1 MNNITRYQ
9 PRDFFRDFSDQ
20 MNRLMSGRLDT
31 LLLPEETAFA
41 ENDWLPA
48 VDIKEDADK
57 FLVRADLPGVEA
69 KDIDVSLESGVLT
82 ISGKRESEV
91 KDEKDG
97 YRRVER
103 VYGEFHRQFTL
114 PESAD
119 PEKVSA
125 KCDKGVL
132 EITIGKTEARKPK
145 RISVKAS

>member
-1 MNNITRYQ
+1 MNITRYQ
-9 PRDFFRDFSDQ
+9 PRDFFREMSDQ
-20 MNRLMSGRLDT
+20 MSRLMSGRLDT
-31 LLLPEETAFA
+31 LLLPDETAFA
-41 ENDWLPA
+41 GTDWLPA
-48 VDIKEDADK
+48 VDIKEEAER
-57 FLVRADLPGVEA
+57 FLVRADLPGVEP
-69 KDIDVSLESGVLT
+69 KDIEVSLENGVLA
-82 ISGKRESEV
+82 INGKRESEV

-125 KCDKGVL
+125 KCEKGVL

>member
-1 MNNITRYQ
+1 MNITRYQ

-31 LLLPEETAFA
+31 LLLPEETGFA
-41 ENDWLPA
+41 ENDWSPA
-48 VDIKEDADK
+48 VDIKEETDK
-57 FLVRADLPGVEA
+57 FLVCADLPGVET
-69 KDIDVSLESGVLT
+69 KDIEVSLENGVLT
-82 ISGKRESEV
+82 INGKRESEV

-114 PESAD
+114 PDSAD

-125 KCDKGVL
+125 KCEKGVL
-132 EITIGKTEARKPK
+132 EIAIGKTEARKPK